1 MDLGRGPAL
10 WGSPVARLVP
20 DSGLR
25 AGTRPGGDLGL
36 VGSFRGNSSFWI
48 NLLGGSQVS
57 TPCGKTEAEGVSRQ
71 AQQGKPVVDHRP
83 GRLPSETGLELRNR
97 SAPEVKNYLSE
108 MLNL

>member
-1 MDLGRGPAL
+1 M
-10 WGSPVARLVP
+10 WE
-20 DSGLR
+20 
-25 AGTRPGGDLGL
+25 
-36 VGSFRGNSSFWI
+36 
-48 NLLGGSQVS
+48 
-57 TPCGKTEAEGVSRQ
+57 TEAQGVSRQ